1 LVSIVDPSTAN
12 ALGNFDNAMHEL
24 RAALEREVPTG
35 CVLSPWPNAAL
46 NLIELQAHSLHRA
59 LDKLDQIHITA
70 AEQAAID
77 QEDRQRRDARNPSY
91 AVTKTGLN
99 EIHNAA
105 LRTGILMEARVR
117 SARRQPRP

>member
-1 LVSIVDPSTAN
+1 
-12 ALGNFDNAMHEL
+12 MREL

-46 NLIELQAHSLHRA
+46 NLIELQADSLHRA
-59 LDKLDQIHITA
+59 LNKLDQIHITA

-77 QEDRQRRDARNPSY
+77 QEDRQRRDAYGRNPSY
-91 AVTKTGLN
+91 AVTKTELN

-105 LRTGILMEARVR
+105 LRKGILLEARVR
-117 SARRQPRP
+117 STRREPRP